1 MKALRETLKETW
13 HFYKKTLIL
22 IAHGSKAYY
31 GWCFLLLAIII
42 IGFIFYLKQHDVGLI
57 ATNMNDQVSW
67 GLYIA
72 NFTYL
77 VGAAAAAVLLVIPS
91 YVYHFKPIKE
101 IVVLGELFAASSIVM
116 AILFV
121 MVDLGRLD
129 RVWHMIP
136 FIGSINFPQSLLA
149 WDVLALNGYLF
160 LNLLIP
166 VYLLIKFY
174 YRKEPNWKFILPF
187 ILLSIPMAVA
197 IHTVTAF
204 LYNGL
209 PARPFWNASI
219 LAPRFLA
226 SAFCSGPAIIIIIFQ
241 IIRKV
246 SVYNIQIEDEALF
259 KISELIAYAMFL
271 NLFLLSAE
279 LYKEYYSQTVHIAS
293 FKYLFEG
300 LHGHN
305 QLVPWIWA
313 AMAMNVIAFFLFL
326 VPHTRKRLSTLN
338 LGCILII
345 IGVWIEKGPG
355 FVIPGFVPDPLG
367 EIYVYVPNLLE
378 LMVSFGIWATGLLIF
393 TLLMKVAIPIETGKF
408 CYSKYEKEKTA
419 LSFPFNGTSLPPDGF
434 LITCRTD
441 TTKMVV

>member
-1 MKALRETLKETW
+1 MEKLRELFNETW
-13 HFYKKTLIL
+13 HFYKRTLIL
-22 IAHGSKAYY
+22 VAKGSTLYY
-31 GWCFLLLAIII
+31 AWCFFLIAIIVA
-42 IGFIFYLKQHDVGLI
+42 GFLFYLKQHDWGLI

-101 IVVLGELFAASSIVM
+101 IVVLGELFAASAIVM

-129 RVWHMIP
+129 RFWHMIP
-136 FIGSINFPQSLLA
+136 FIGSMNFPQSLLA

-166 VYLLIKFY
+166 IYLLVKFY
-174 YRKEPNWKFILPF
+174 YRKKPNWKFILPF
-187 ILLSIPMAVA
+187 ILASIPMAVA

-226 SAFCSGPAIIIIIFQ
+226 SAFCSGPAIIIIVFQ

-246 SVYNIQIEDEALF
+246 SAYHIEIEDEALF

-293 FKYLFEG
+293 FRYLFEG

-313 AMAMNVIAFFLFL
+313 AMTMNVIAFIIFLI
-326 VPHTRKRLSTLN
+326 PATRKRLATLN
-338 LGCILII
+338 LGCILVI

-367 EIYVYVPNLLE
+367 EIFEYIPNLLE
-378 LMVSFGIWATGLLIF
+378 LIVSFGIWATGLLIF
-393 TLLMKVAIPIETGKF
+393 TLFMKVAIPIVSEKF
-408 CYSKYEKEKTA
+408 SHSKYEKEKTT
-419 LSFPFNGTSLPPDGF
+419 L
-434 LITCRTD
+434 
-441 TTKMVV
+441 

>member
-1 MKALRETLKETW
+1 MEKFQELWKETW
-13 HFYKKTLIL
+13 HFYKRTLSLVVKGSRLYYAWCFSL
-22 IAHGSKAYY
+22 IAIIVVG
-31 GWCFLLLAIII
+31 LL
-42 IGFIFYLKQHDVGLI
+42 FYLKQHDSGLI
-57 ATNMNDQVSW
+57 VTNMNDQVSW

-129 RVWHMIP
+129 RFWHMLP
-136 FIGSINFPQSLLA
+136 FIGLMNFPQSLLA

-166 VYLLIKFY
+166 VYLLVKFY
-174 YRKEPNWKFILPF
+174 YRKEPKWKFILPF

-246 SVYNIQIEDEALF
+246 STSRIEIEDEALF

-279 LYKEYYSQTVHIAS
+279 LYKEYYSQTVHVAS

-300 LHGHN
+300 LHGHD
-305 QLVPWIWA
+305 QLVPCGDGDECRRIFHLSDSSNPEA
-313 AMAMNVIAFFLFL
+313 NYHLESGLFT
-326 VPHTRKRLSTLN
+326 HYHR
-338 LGCILII
+338 
-345 IGVWIEKGPG
+345 
-355 FVIPGFVPDPLG
+355 
-367 EIYVYVPNLLE
+367 
-378 LMVSFGIWATGLLIF
+378 
-393 TLLMKVAIPIETGKF
+393 
-408 CYSKYEKEKTA
+408 
-419 LSFPFNGTSLPPDGF
+419 SLD
-434 LITCRTD
+434 
-441 TTKMVV
+441 

>member
-1 MKALRETLKETW
+1 MEKLRELLNETW
-13 HFYKKTLIL
+13 HFYKRTLIL
-22 IAHGSKAYY
+22 VAKGSQLYY
-31 GWCFLLLAIII
+31 AWCFSLLAIIVA
-42 IGFIFYLKQHDVGLI
+42 GFLFYLKQHELGLI
-57 ATNMNDQVSW
+57 ATNLNDQVSW

-91 YVYHFKPIKE
+91 YIYHFKPIKE

-129 RVWHMIP
+129 RFWHMIP
-136 FIGSINFPQSLLA
+136 FIGSMNFPASLLA

-160 LNLLIP
+160 LNILIP
-166 VYLLIKFY
+166 VYLLVKFY

-187 ILLSIPMAVA
+187 ILVSIPMAVA

-246 SVYNIQIEDEALF
+246 SVYNIAIEDEALF

-300 LHGHN
+300 LHNHK
-305 QLVPWIWA
+305 QLVPWIWG
-313 AMAMNVIAFFLFL
+313 AMTMNVIAFIIFLI
-326 VPHTRKRLSTLN
+326 PATRKRLTTLN
-338 LGCILII
+338 LGCLFII

-367 EIYVYVPNLLE
+367 EIHEYLPNLVE

-408 CYSKYEKEKTA
+408 THTEYEREVTDYKT
-419 LSFPFNGTSLPPDGF
+419 LIKTSV
-434 LITCRTD
+434 R
-441 TTKMVV
+441 

>member
-1 MKALRETLKETW
+1 MEKLRKILDETW
-13 HFYKKTLIL
+13 HFYKRTLIL
-22 IAHGSKAYY
+22 VATGSKLYY
-31 GWCFLLLAIII
+31 AWCFSLLAIII
-42 IGFIFYLKQHDVGLI
+42 AGFLFYMKQHDAGLI

-77 VGAAAAAVLLVIPS
+77 VGAAAAAVLLVVPS

-101 IVVLGELFAASSIVM
+101 IVVLGELFAASSVM
-116 AILFV
+116 MAVLFV

-129 RVWHMIP
+129 RFWHMLP
-136 FIGSINFPQSLLA
+136 LIGSMNFPQSLLA
-149 WDVLALNGYLF
+149 WDVIALNGYLI
-160 LNLLIP
+160 LNIFIP
-166 VYLLIKFY
+166 VYLLVKFY
-174 YRKEPNWKFILPF
+174 YRKKPNWKFILPF
-187 ILLSIPMAVA
+187 ILLSVPWAVG

-246 SVYNIQIEDEALF
+246 SDIKLEDEALF
-259 KISELIAYAMFL
+259 KVAELIAYAMFL
-271 NLFLLSAE
+271 NLFLLGSE
-279 LYKEYYSQTVHIAS
+279 LFKEYYSNSIHMAPVE
-293 FKYLFEG
+293 YLFQG

-305 QLVPWIWA
+305 LLVPWIWA
-313 AMAMNVIAFFLFL
+313 AMTMNVIAFIIFL
-326 VPHTRKRLSTLN
+326 VPQTRKRLTTLN
-338 LGCILII
+338 LGCIFVI

-367 EIYVYVPNLLE
+367 EIHEYLPNLLE
-378 LMVSFGIWATGLLIF
+378 LMVSFGIWALGLLVF
-393 TLLMKVAIPIETGKF
+393 TLLMKVAIPIETGEF
-408 CYSKYEKEKTA
+408 THTEFQKELMA
-419 LSFPFNGTSLPPDGF
+419 SRPH
-434 LITCRTD
+434 
-441 TTKMVV
+441 

>member
-1 MKALRETLKETW
+1 MEKLREILNETW
-13 HFYKKTLIL
+13 HFYKRTLTL
-22 IAHGSKAYY
+22 VATGSKLYY
-31 GWCFLLLAIII
+31 AWCFSLLAIII
-42 IGFIFYLKQHDVGLI
+42 AGLLFYLKQHDAGLI

-101 IVVLGELFAASSIVM
+101 IVVLGELFAASSVVM

-129 RVWHMIP
+129 RFWHMIAFDRVDELSP
-136 FIGSINFPQSLLA
+136 ITSGLGCPCPQRL
-149 WDVLALNGYLF
+149 
-160 LNLLIP
+160 
-166 VYLLIKFY
+166 
-174 YRKEPNWKFILPF
+174 FILESSYPYLSF
-187 ILLSIPMAVA
+187 SQILLSEKTQLEIHPSFHSSLRPVAVG

-246 SVYNIQIEDEALF
+246 SDIKLEDEALF
-259 KISELIAYAMFL
+259 KIAELIAYAMFL
-271 NLFLLSAE
+271 NLFLLGSE
-279 LYKEYYSQTVHIAS
+279 LFKEYYSHTVHIAPVE
-293 FKYLFEG
+293 YLFQG

-305 QLVPWIWA
+305 HLVPWIWA
-313 AMAMNVIAFFLFL
+313 AMTMNVIAFIIFLI
-326 VPHTRKRLSTLN
+326 PQTRKRLTTLN
-338 LGCILII
+338 LGCIFVI

-367 EIYVYVPNLLE
+367 EIHEYLPNLLE
-378 LMVSFGIWATGLLIF
+378 LMVSFGIWALGLLVF

-408 CYSKYEKEKTA
+408 SYSKYESKNKT
-419 LSFPFNGTSLPPDGF
+419 
-434 LITCRTD
+434 
-441 TTKMVV
+441 

>member
-1 MKALRETLKETW
+1 MEKLREMLNETW
-13 HFYKKTLIL
+13 HFYKRTLTLVAKGNTLYYAWCFSL
-22 IAHGSKAYY
+22 IA
-31 GWCFLLLAIII
+31 IIVV
-42 IGFIFYLKQHDVGLI
+42 GFRFYLMQHEVGLI
-57 ATNMNDQVSW
+57 ATHMNDQVSW

-121 MVDLGRLD
+121 MVDLGRID
-129 RVWHMIP
+129 RFWHMIP
-136 FIGSINFPQSLLA
+136 FVGKMNFPQSLLA

-166 VYLLIKFY
+166 IYLLVKFY

-246 SVYNIQIEDEALF
+246 SISHIEIEDEALF

-279 LYKEYYSQTVHIAS
+279 LFKEYYSQTVHIAS
-293 FKYLFEG
+293 FRYLFEG

-313 AMAMNVIAFFLFL
+313 AMVMNVIAFIIFLI
-326 VPHTRKRLSTLN
+326 PQTRKRLTTLN
-338 LGCILII
+338 LGCLLII

-355 FVIPGFVPDPLG
+355 FVVPGFVPDPLG
-367 EIYVYVPNLLE
+367 EIYEYIPNLVE

-408 CYSKYEKEKTA
+408 THTEYEEKITA
-419 LSFPFNGTSLPPDGF
+419 LRPH
-434 LITCRTD
+434 
-441 TTKMVV
+441 

>member
-1 MKALRETLKETW
+1 MGSLQETLKETW
-13 HFYKKTLIL
+13 HFYRKTLTVVSQ
-22 IAHGSKAYY
+22 GSKGYY
-31 GWCFLLLAIII
+31 LWCFFLFVIFLVGLN
-42 IGFIFYLKQHDVGLI
+42 FYLKQHDLGLI
-57 ATNMNDQVSW
+57 ATHMTDQVSW

-77 VGAAAAAVLLVIPS
+77 VGMAAAAVLLVIPAYIYS
-91 YVYHFKPIKE
+91 FKPIKE

-136 FIGSINFPQSLLA
+136 FIGSMNFPQSLLA
-149 WDVLALNGYLF
+149 WDVIVLNGYF
-160 LNLLIP
+160 ILNLFVP
-166 VYLLIKFY
+166 VYLLVKFY

-187 ILLSIPMAVA
+187 ILISIPWAVG

-209 PARPFWNASI
+209 AARPFWNASI

-246 SVYNIQIEDEALF
+246 SVIKLEDKALF
-259 KISELIAYAMFL
+259 KIAELIAYGMFL
-271 NLFLLSAE
+271 NLFLLTAE
-279 LYKEYYSQTVHIAS
+279 IYKEYYSDTVHIAP
-293 FKYLFEG
+293 FKYLLEG

-313 AMAMNVIAFFLFL
+313 AMTMNVTAFILFL
-326 VPHTRKRLSTLN
+326 VPATRKRLLTLN
-338 LGCILII
+338 IGCILII

-378 LMVSFGIWATGLLIF
+378 LMVSFGIWAVGLLIF
-393 TLLMKVAIPIETGKF
+393 TLLMKVAIPIVNGEFSHVGYMERTFRREEEAKAWKQSSFRKF
-408 CYSKYEKEKTA
+408 
-419 LSFPFNGTSLPPDGF
+419 
-434 LITCRTD
+434 
-441 TTKMVV
+441 

>member
-1 MKALRETLKETW
+1 MESLREILKETW

-22 IAHGSKAYY
+22 VTHGSKIYY
-31 GWCFLLLAIII
+31 AWCFLLLAIMLV
-42 IGFIFYLKQHDVGLI
+42 GFLFYWKQHEMGLI
-57 ATNMNDQVSW
+57 ETNMTDQVSW

-77 VGAAAAAVLLVIPS
+77 VGMAAAAVLLVIPAYIYS
-91 YVYHFKPIKE
+91 FKPIKE
-101 IVVLGELFAASSIVM
+101 IVVLGELFAASSIIM

-129 RVWHMIP
+129 RFWHMIP
-136 FIGSINFPQSLLA
+136 FIGSMNFPTSLLA
-149 WDVLALNGYLF
+149 WDVIVLNGYLL
-160 LNLLIP
+160 LNLFIP
-166 VYLLIKFY
+166 IYLLVKFY

-187 ILLSIPMAVA
+187 ILLSIPWAVG

-246 SVYNIQIEDEALF
+246 SSIHLEDKALF
-259 KISELIAYAMFL
+259 KIAELIAYAMFL
-271 NLFLLSAE
+271 NLFLLGAE
-279 LYKEYYSQTVHIAS
+279 IFKEYYSNTVHMAS

-300 LHGHN
+300 LHHHN
-305 QLVPWIWA
+305 ALVPWIWA
-313 AMAMNVIAFFLFL
+313 AMAMNVTAFFLFL
-326 VPHTRKRLSTLN
+326 IPGTRKRLNTLN
-338 LGCILII
+338 LGCLLII

-367 EIYVYVPNLLE
+367 EIHEYVPNLVE
-378 LMVSFGIWATGLLIF
+378 LMVSFGIWATGFFIF
-393 TLLMKVAIPIETGKF
+393 TLLMKVALPIETGQF
-408 CYSKYEKEKTA
+408 SHTEYEKGVITKKSLDVTA
-419 LSFPFNGTSLPPDGF
+419 SLYK
-434 LITCRTD
+434 I
-441 TTKMVV
+441 KK

>member
-1 MKALRETLKETW
+1 MEKLREILNDTWDFYRRTL
-13 HFYKKTLIL
+13 TLVVK
-22 IAHGSKAYY
+22 GSKLYY
-31 GWCFLLLAIII
+31 AWCFSLLAIII
-42 IGFIFYLKQHDVGLI
+42 AGFIFYLKQHEVGLI
-57 ATNMNDQVSW
+57 ATHMNDQVSW

-101 IVVLGELFAASSIVM
+101 IVVLGELFAASSIIM

-121 MVDLGRLD
+121 MVDLGRID
-129 RVWHMIP
+129 RFWHMIP
-136 FIGSINFPQSLLA
+136 FVGKMNFPQSLLA

-166 VYLLIKFY
+166 IYLLVKFY

-246 SVYNIQIEDEALF
+246 SISHIEIEDEALF

-279 LYKEYYSQTVHIAS
+279 LFKEYYSQTVHIAS
-293 FKYLFEG
+293 FRYLFEG

-313 AMAMNVIAFFLFL
+313 AMVMNVIAFIIFLI
-326 VPHTRKRLSTLN
+326 PQTRKRLTTLN
-338 LGCILII
+338 LGCLLII

-355 FVIPGFVPDPLG
+355 FVVPGFVPDPLG
-367 EIYVYVPNLLE
+367 EIYEYIPNLVE

-393 TLLMKVAIPIETGKF
+393 TLLMKVAIPIVSEKF
-408 CYSKYEKEKTA
+408 SHSKYEKEKTA
-419 LSFPFNGTSLPPDGF
+419 L
-434 LITCRTD
+434 
-441 TTKMVV
+441 

>member
-1 MKALRETLKETW
+1 MEKLLKILNETW
-13 HFYKKTLIL
+13 HFYKRTLAL
-22 IAHGSKAYY
+22 VATGSKLYY
-31 GWCFLLLAIII
+31 AWCFSLIAIII
-42 IGFIFYLKQHDVGLI
+42 AGFLFYLKQHDAGLI

-77 VGAAAAAVLLVIPS
+77 VGAAAAAVLLVVPS

-101 IVVLGELFAASSIVM
+101 IVVLGELFAASSVTM
-116 AILFV
+116 AVLFV

-129 RVWHMIP
+129 RFWHMLP
-136 FIGSINFPQSLLA
+136 LIGSMNFPESLLA
-149 WDVLALNGYLF
+149 WDVIALNGYLV
-160 LNLLIP
+160 LNIFIP
-166 VYLLIKFY
+166 VYLLVKFY
-174 YRKEPNWKFILPF
+174 YRKKPNWKFILPF
-187 ILLSIPMAVA
+187 ILLSVPWAVG

-246 SVYNIQIEDEALF
+246 SDIKLEDEALF
-259 KISELIAYAMFL
+259 KIAELIAYAMFL
-271 NLFLLSAE
+271 NLFLLGSE
-279 LYKEYYSQTVHIAS
+279 LFKEYYSNSIHMAPVE
-293 FKYLFEG
+293 YLFQG

-305 QLVPWIWA
+305 LLVPWIWA
-313 AMAMNVIAFFLFL
+313 AMTMNVIAFIIFLI
-326 VPHTRKRLSTLN
+326 PQTRKRLTTLN
-338 LGCILII
+338 LGCIFVI

-367 EIYVYVPNLLE
+367 EIHEYLPNLLE
-378 LMVSFGIWATGLLIF
+378 LMVSFGIWALGLLVF

-408 CYSKYEKEKTA
+408 THTGYEKEITA
-419 LSFPFNGTSLPPDGF
+419 SISH
-434 LITCRTD
+434 
-441 TTKMVV
+441 

>member
-1 MKALRETLKETW
+1 MDYYWETLKEIW
-13 HFYKKTLIL
+13 NFYRRTLSL
-22 IAHGSKAYY
+22 VARGSRAYY
-31 GWCFLLLAIII
+31 AWCLFLLAIIFA
-42 IGFIFYLKQHDVGLI
+42 GLLFYLKQHNLGLVE
-57 ATNMNDQVSW
+57 THMTDQVSW

-77 VGAAAAAVLLVIPS
+77 VGMAAAAVLLVIPS
-91 YVYHFKPIKE
+91 YIYSFKPIKE

-129 RVWHMIP
+129 RFWHMIP
-136 FIGSINFPQSLLA
+136 FVGLMNFPKSLLA
-149 WDVLALNGYLF
+149 WDVLVLNGYLF

-174 YRKEPNWKFILPF
+174 YHKEPNWNFILPF
-187 ILLSIPMAVA
+187 ILASVPWAVG

-209 PARPFWNASI
+209 AARPFWNASI

-226 SAFCSGPAIIIIIFQ
+226 SALCSGPAIMIIIFQ
-241 IIRKV
+241 IIRKISAIKV
-246 SVYNIQIEDEALF
+246 EDRALF
-259 KISELIAYAMFL
+259 KIAELIAYAMFV

-279 LYKEYYSQTVHIAS
+279 IFKEYYSDTIHIAPL
-293 FKYLFEG
+293 KYLFQG
-300 LHGHN
+300 LHGHD
-305 QLVPWIWA
+305 QLVLWIWA

-326 VPHTRKRLSTLN
+326 IPGTRRRLTTLN
-338 LGCILII
+338 IGCLLII
-345 IGVWIEKGPG
+345 VGVWIEKGPG

-367 EIYVYVPNLLE
+367 EIYAYVPNLLE
-378 LMVSFGIWATGLLIF
+378 LMVSFGIWAVGLLVF

-408 CYSKYEKEKTA
+408 SHVSYIERIFRREEEDQAWKQS
-419 LSFPFNGTSLPPDGF
+419 SFRKF
-434 LITCRTD
+434 
-441 TTKMVV
+441 

>member
-1 MKALRETLKETW
+1 MEKFREALKETW
-13 HFYKKTLIL
+13 HFYERTLSL
-22 IAHGSKAYY
+22 VVKGSKAYY
-31 GWCFLLLAIII
+31 AWCLLLLAIIFV
-42 IGFIFYLKQHDVGLI
+42 GLLYYLKQHDLGLVE
-57 ATNMNDQVSW
+57 TNMTDQVSW

-77 VGAAAAAVLLVIPS
+77 VGMAAAAVLLVIPS
-91 YVYHFKPIKE
+91 YIYSFKPIKE

-129 RVWHMIP
+129 RFWHMIP
-136 FIGSINFPQSLLA
+136 FVGLMNFPQSLLA
-149 WDVLALNGYLF
+149 WDVLVLNGYLF

-166 VYLLIKFY
+166 VYLLVKFY

-187 ILLSIPMAVA
+187 ILASIPWAVG

-209 PARPFWNASI
+209 AARPFWNASI

-226 SAFCSGPAIIIIIFQ
+226 SALCSGPAIMLIIFQ
-241 IIRKV
+241 IIRKISDIKV
-246 SVYNIQIEDEALF
+246 EDRALF
-259 KISELIAYAMFL
+259 KIAELIAYAMFV

-279 LYKEYYSQTVHIAS
+279 IYKEYYSNTIHVAP
-293 FKYLFEG
+293 FKYLFQG

-313 AMAMNVIAFFLFL
+313 AMAMNTVAFLLFL
-326 VPHTRKRLSTLN
+326 IPGTRKRLPILN
-338 LGCILII
+338 IGCLLII
-345 IGVWIEKGPG
+345 AGVWIEKGPG

-367 EIYVYVPNLLE
+367 EIYAYVPNLLE
-378 LMVSFGIWATGLLIF
+378 LMVSFGIWAVGLLVF
-393 TLLMKVAIPIETGKF
+393 TLLMKVAIPIETGGFSHVSYVERTFRREEEDQAWRQSSFRKF
-408 CYSKYEKEKTA
+408 
-419 LSFPFNGTSLPPDGF
+419 
-434 LITCRTD
+434 
-441 TTKMVV
+441 

>member
-1 MKALRETLKETW
+1 MEKLQETLHETW
-13 HFYKKTLIL
+13 HFYRRTLVL
-22 IAHGSKAYY
+22 VAKGSRLYY
-31 GWCFLLLAIII
+31 AWCFSLMVIIAA
-42 IGFIFYLKQHDVGLI
+42 GFFFYLKQHEVGLI
-57 ATNMNDQVSW
+57 ATHMTDQVSW

-129 RVWHMIP
+129 RFWHMIP
-136 FIGSINFPQSLLA
+136 FIGLMNFPQSLLA

-166 VYLLIKFY
+166 IYLLVKFY

-246 SVYNIQIEDEALF
+246 STSRIEIEDEALF

-271 NLFLLSAE
+271 NLFLLFAE
-279 LYKEYYSQTVHIAS
+279 IFKEYYSQTVHIAS

-300 LHGHN
+300 LHGHK
-305 QLVPWIWA
+305 QLVPWIWT
-313 AMAMNVIAFFLFL
+313 AMTMNVIAFIIFLI
-326 VPHTRKRLSTLN
+326 PHTRKRLATLN
-338 LGCILII
+338 LGCLLVI

-367 EIYVYVPNLLE
+367 EIFEYMPNLLE
-378 LMVSFGIWATGLLIF
+378 LIVSFGIWATGLLIF

-408 CYSKYEKEKTA
+408 THTEYKREVI
-419 LSFPFNGTSLPPDGF
+419 PP
-434 LITCRTD
+434 RPY
-441 TTKMVV
+441 

>member
-1 MKALRETLKETW
+1 MEKFRELLNETW
-13 HFYKKTLIL
+13 HFYKRTLTL
-22 IAHGSKAYY
+22 VVKGSTLYY
-31 GWCFLLLAIII
+31 AWCFSLIAIII
-42 IGFIFYLKQHDVGLI
+42 AGLLFYLKQHESGLI

-129 RVWHMIP
+129 RFWHMIP
-136 FIGSINFPQSLLA
+136 FVGSMNFPQSLLA

-166 VYLLIKFY
+166 IYLLIKFY

-246 SVYNIQIEDEALF
+246 SVLHIEIEDEALF

-279 LYKEYYSQTVHIAS
+279 LFKEFYSQTVHIAS
-293 FKYLFEG
+293 FRYLFEG

-313 AMAMNVIAFFLFL
+313 AMTMNVIAFIIFMI
-326 VPHTRKRLSTLN
+326 PQTRRRLITLN
-338 LGCILII
+338 LGCLLVI

-367 EIYVYVPNLLE
+367 EIFEYIPNLLE

-393 TLLMKVAIPIETGKF
+393 TLLMKVAIPIETGEF
-408 CYSKYEKEKTA
+408 SHVTYVERAFRREKE
-419 LSFPFNGTSLPPDGF
+419 GQMW
-434 LITCRTD
+434 R
-441 TTKMVV
+441 

>member
-1 MKALRETLKETW
+1 MEKLREILNETW
-13 HFYKKTLIL
+13 HFYKRTLAL
-22 IAHGSKAYY
+22 VATGGKLYY
-31 GWCFLLLAIII
+31 AWCFSLLTIVIAGLL
-42 IGFIFYLKQHDVGLI
+42 FYMKQHDAGLI

-77 VGAAAAAVLLVIPS
+77 VGAAAAAVLLVVPS

-101 IVVLGELFAASSIVM
+101 IVVLGELFAASSVM
-116 AILFV
+116 MAVLFV

-129 RVWHMIP
+129 RFWHMLP
-136 FIGSINFPQSLLA
+136 FIGSMNFPQSLLA
-149 WDVLALNGYLF
+149 WDVIALNGYLV
-160 LNLLIP
+160 LNIFIP

-174 YRKEPNWKFILPF
+174 YRKKPNWKFILPF
-187 ILLSIPMAVA
+187 ILLSVPWAVG

-246 SVYNIQIEDEALF
+246 SDIKLENEALF
-259 KISELIAYAMFL
+259 KIAELIAYAMFL
-271 NLFLLSAE
+271 NLFLLGSE
-279 LYKEYYSQTVHIAS
+279 LFKEYYSNSIHMAPVE
-293 FKYLFEG
+293 YLFQG

-305 QLVPWIWA
+305 LLVPWIWA
-313 AMAMNVIAFFLFL
+313 AMIMNVIAFIIFLI
-326 VPHTRKRLSTLN
+326 PQTRKRLTTLN
-338 LGCILII
+338 LGCIFVI

-367 EIYVYVPNLLE
+367 EIHEYLPNLLE
-378 LMVSFGIWATGLLIF
+378 LMVSFGIWALGLLVF

-408 CYSKYEKEKTA
+408 THTGYEKKITA
-419 LSFPFNGTSLPPDGF
+419 SRSL
-434 LITCRTD
+434 
-441 TTKMVV
+441 

>member
-1 MKALRETLKETW
+1 MEKLREILNDTWDFYRRTL
-13 HFYKKTLIL
+13 TLVVK
-22 IAHGSKAYY
+22 GSKLYY
-31 GWCFLLLAIII
+31 AWCFSLLAIII
-42 IGFIFYLKQHDVGLI
+42 AGFIFYLKQHEVGLI
-57 ATNMNDQVSW
+57 ATHMNDQVSW

-101 IVVLGELFAASSIVM
+101 IVVLGELFAASSIIM

-121 MVDLGRLD
+121 MVDLGRID
-129 RVWHMIP
+129 RFWHMIP
-136 FIGSINFPQSLLA
+136 FVGKMNFPQSLLA

-166 VYLLIKFY
+166 IYLLVKFY

-246 SVYNIQIEDEALF
+246 SISHIEIEDEALF

-279 LYKEYYSQTVHIAS
+279 LFKEYYSQTVHIAS
-293 FKYLFEG
+293 FRYLFEG

-313 AMAMNVIAFFLFL
+313 AMVMNVIAFIIFLI
-326 VPHTRKRLSTLN
+326 PQTRKRLTTLN
-338 LGCILII
+338 LGCLLII

-355 FVIPGFVPDPLG
+355 FVVPGFVPDPLG
-367 EIYVYVPNLLE
+367 EIYEYIPNLVE

-408 CYSKYEKEKTA
+408 SYSKYESKNK
-419 LSFPFNGTSLPPDGF
+419 
-434 LITCRTD
+434 I
-441 TTKMVV
+441 

>member
-1 MKALRETLKETW
+1 MEKLREIWNETW
-13 HFYKKTLIL
+13 HFYKRTLIL
-22 IAHGSKAYY
+22 VATGSKLYY
-31 GWCFLLLAIII
+31 AWCFSLLAIII
-42 IGFIFYLKQHDVGLI
+42 AGLLFYMKQHDAGLI

-129 RVWHMIP
+129 RFWHMIP
-136 FIGSINFPQSLLA
+136 FIGWMNFPQSLLA

-166 VYLLIKFY
+166 IYLLVKFY

-187 ILLSIPMAVA
+187 ILVSIPMAVT

-246 SVYNIQIEDEALF
+246 SVYHIEIEDKALF

-279 LYKEYYSQTVHIAS
+279 LFKEYYSQTVHIAP
-293 FKYLFEG
+293 FRYLLEG
-300 LHGHN
+300 LHGHK
-305 QLVPWIWA
+305 QLVPWIWS
-313 AMAMNVIAFFLFL
+313 AMTMNVIAFFLFL
-326 VPHTRKRLSTLN
+326 IPATRKRLATLN
-338 LGCILII
+338 LGCLLII

-367 EIYVYVPNLLE
+367 EIYEYIPNLLE
-378 LMVSFGIWATGLLIF
+378 LMVSFGIWAVGLLVF
-393 TLLMKVAIPIETGKF
+393 TLLIKVAIPIETG
-408 CYSKYEKEKTA
+408 E
-419 LSFPFNGTSLPPDGF
+419 FNHVTYVERAFRREEEAQMWRS
-434 LITCRTD
+434 
-441 TTKMVV
+441 